1 MSTGLPPAFDK
12 LVTLL
17 SRLPGIGTRSATRL
31 AFFIIAE
38 PNDYAATLGQTLIDA
53 LEHVHYCAQ
62 CHTLCE
68 TEVCDICRDPTRDQT
83 LVCVV
88 ETVQDLMAFERTGA
102 YRGVYHVL
110 HGSLAPLKG
119 IGPSRLKL
127 HNLEDRLTALETIE
141 VIVATNADVEGE
153 ATALYLAKRLQDL
166 DVTISRIATG
176 IPMGGEL
183 EYIDQTTLSRA
194 LSGRV
199 KLTI

>member
-1 MSTGLPPAFDK
+1 MPALPPAFDK

-17 SRLPGIGTRSATRL
+17 SRLPGIGQRSATRL

-38 PNDYAATLGQTLIDA
+38 PANYAKTLGQSLVESVD
-53 LEHVHYCAQ
+53 HVRYCAD

-68 TEVCDICRDPTRDQT
+68 DERCSICRDPTRERGM
-83 LVCVV
+83 LCVV
-88 ETVQDLMAFERTGA
+88 ETVQDLLAFERTGA
-102 YRGVYHVL
+102 YQGLYHVL
-110 HGSLAPLKG
+110 HGALAPLKG

-127 HNLEDRLTALETIE
+127 DNLEDRVATQGVTE

-153 ATALYLAKRLQDL
+153 ATALYLAKRLKPL
-166 DVTISRIATG
+166 SVSTTRIATG

-199 KLTI
+199 ALDV